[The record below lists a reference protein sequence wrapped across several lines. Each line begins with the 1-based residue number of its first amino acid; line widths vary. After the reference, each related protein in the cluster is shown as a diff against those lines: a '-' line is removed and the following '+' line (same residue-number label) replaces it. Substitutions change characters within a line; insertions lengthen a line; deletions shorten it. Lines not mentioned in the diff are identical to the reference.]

1 LQAYIAD
8 WDNKNNIQ
16 TQLINFPGALMGAI
30 VNIFKAIFGGILG
43 LFAKK
48 ETTSGSTVNKI
59 KAKKEKGFYMAAPEV
74 DASAA
79 APVAAAV
86 AVAIETPAPQTA
98 SNGKAAKAGKAPAA
112 KAKKGEAK
120 PVVAVA
126 KKEVFPEPIDLIN
139 AALAASK
146 AATEEAQA
154 AVGSFAEQY
163 MMPLPTPTRRPGANM
178 AMYKSMA
185 KDMKRF

>member
-1 LQAYIAD
+1 
-8 WDNKNNIQ
+8 
-16 TQLINFPGALMGAI
+16 MGAI

-48 ETTSGSTVNKI
+48 EATSKSSAKRVT
-59 KAKKEKGFYMAAPEV
+59 AKKEKGFYMAAPAVE
-74 DASAA
+74 ASAA
-79 APVAAAV
+79 APVAAVVTSPVEA
-86 AVAIETPAPQTA
+86 Q
-98 SNGKAAKAGKAPAA
+98 AAGDSKTKGKAPAA
-112 KAKKGEAK
+112 KAKKGEVK
-120 PVVAVA
+120 PVAAAA
-126 KKEVFPEPIDLIN
+126 KKAEVFPEPIDLIN

-146 AATEEAQA
+146 VATEEAQA
-154 AVGSFAEQY
+154 AVGGFADKY

>member
-1 LQAYIAD
+1 VD
-8 WDNKNNIQ
+8 KPPWDNDSNIQ
-16 TQLINFPGALMGAI
+16 TQLINLPGALMGAI
-30 VNIFKAIFGGILG
+30 VNIFKAIFGAILG

-48 ETTSGSTVNKI
+48 ETTNKGTVKQVT
-59 KAKKEKGFYMAAPEV
+59 AKKEKGFYMTAPEV

-79 APVAAAV
+79 APVAAV
-86 AVAIETPAPQTA
+86 AVATPAPQTVAA
-98 SNGKAAKAGKAPAA
+98 SNGKTAKADKSPAA

-146 AATEEAQA
+146 VATEEAQT
-154 AVGSFAEQY
+154 AVGSFAEKY